1 MMSNIKLFEEKKVR
15 SVYNEQEAKWYF
27 AVQDV
32 VQILTDSSDVK
43 QYIKKM
49 LSRDEQLKSNWG
61 TICTLV
67 EMKAADGKL
76 RKIQAA
82 NTENVLRLIQSIPSP
97 KAEPFKQWLAQVG
110 AERIAE
116 IEDPELAQARIR
128 ATYKAKGYSDA
139 WIEKRI
145 RGIQVRDEL
154 TNEWKHRGVKEGKE
168 YSILTAEISKATF
181 GIMPSE
187 YKSLKGLTKPSENLR
202 DHMTDLELIFTMLG
216 EASTTEIAK
225 NKNAQG
231 FVENQKAAKAG
242 GNVAGNARKELEKK
256 SGTKI
261 VSKQNFKNLDNPK
274 ELKDNKDL
282 R

>member
-1 MMSNIKLFEEKKVR
+1 MSNLKLFESKQIR
-15 SVYNEQEAKWYF
+15 SVWNEEQQKWYF
-27 AVQDV
+27 SIIDVIAVLTNSPRSRKYWNALKTKLQQEGSELSQKLGQLKLPAEDGKMRMTDV
-32 VQILTDSSDVK
+32 ADT
-43 QYIKKM
+43 
-49 LSRDEQLKSNWG
+49 EQL
-61 TICTLV
+61 
-67 EMKAADGKL
+67 
-76 RKIQAA
+76 
-82 NTENVLRLIQSIPSP
+82 LRLIQSIPSP

-187 YKSLKGLTKPSENLR
+187 YKNLKGLTKPSENLR

>member
-1 MMSNIKLFEEKKVR
+1 MMSNIKLFEEKHVR
-15 SVYNEQEAKWYF
+15 SVYNKQDEKWYF
-27 AVQDV
+27 SVQDV
-32 VQILTDSSDVK
+32 VQILTNSNDVK

-49 LSRDEQLKSNWG
+49 LTRDEQLKNNWG

-67 EMKAADGKL
+67 EMKAADGKI

-82 NTENVLRLIQSIPSP
+82 HTEHILRLLQSIPSP

-116 IEDPELAQARIR
+116 IENPELAQARIR
-128 ATYKAKGYSDA
+128 TTYKAKGYSDA

-145 RGIQVRDEL
+145 RGIQARDEL
-154 TNEWKHRGVKEGKE
+154 TNEWKNRGVKEGKE

-181 GIMPSE
+181 GIIPSE
-187 YKSLKGLTKPSENLR
+187 YKNLKGLTKPSENLR

-231 FVENQKAAKAG
+231 FIENQKAAKAG

-256 SGTKI
+256 SGAKI
-261 VSKQNFKNLDNPK
+261 VNKQNFKNLEMPK
-274 ELKDNKDL
+274 ELKDNNDL
-282 R
+282 

>member
-1 MMSNIKLFEEKKVR
+1 MTDLKLFENASIR
-15 SVYNEQEAKWYF
+15 SFYDEGNEKWYF
-27 AVQDV
+27 SIVDV
-32 VQILTDSSDVK
+32 IEVLTNSINPTD
-43 QYIKKM
+43 Y
-49 LSRDEQLKSNWG
+49 LK
-61 TICTLV
+61 
-67 EMKAADGKL
+67 KL
-76 RKIQAA
+76 RKRDPELGNFLGTNCPQIAM
-82 NTENVLRLIQSIPSP
+82 ENKSGIKRKTLAGTNQDLLRLIQSIPSP

-128 ATYKAKGYSDA
+128 AIYKAKGYSDA

-154 TNEWKHRGVKEGKE
+154 TNEWKNRGVKEGKE

-181 GIMPSE
+181 GIVPSE
-187 YKSLKGLTKPSENLR
+187 YKNLKSLTKTSENLR

-231 FVENQKAAKAG
+231 FVENHKAAKAG

-256 SGTKI
+256 SGAKI
-261 VSKQNFKNLDNPK
+261 VSKQNFKDLDGAK
-274 ELKDNKDL
+274 ELNENSDL
-282 R
+282 

>member
-1 MMSNIKLFEEKKVR
+1 MMGNLKLFEEQQIR
-15 SVYNEQEAKWYF
+15 SVWNEEQQKWYF
-27 AVQDV
+27 SIIDVIAVLTNSPRSRKYWNALKTKLQQEGSELSQKLGQLKLPAEDGKMRMTDV
-32 VQILTDSSDVK
+32 ADT
-43 QYIKKM
+43 
-49 LSRDEQLKSNWG
+49 EQL
-61 TICTLV
+61 
-67 EMKAADGKL
+67 
-76 RKIQAA
+76 
-82 NTENVLRLIQSIPSP
+82 LRLIQSIPSP

-110 AERIAE
+110 AER
-116 IEDPELAQARIR
+116 
-128 ATYKAKGYSDA
+128 KGYSDA

-187 YKSLKGLTKPSENLR
+187 YKNLKGLTKPSENLR

>member
-1 MMSNIKLFEEKKVR
+1 MTDLKLFETASIR
-15 SVYNEQEAKWYF
+15 SFYDEVNQKWYF
-27 AVQDV
+27 SIVDV
-32 VQILTDSSDVK
+32 IEVLTDSINPTD
-43 QYIKKM
+43 Y
-49 LSRDEQLKSNWG
+49 LK
-61 TICTLV
+61 
-67 EMKAADGKL
+67 KL
-76 RKIQAA
+76 RKRDSELGNFLGTNCPQIAMVNKSGVKRKTLAGTNQDL
-82 NTENVLRLIQSIPSP
+82 LRLIQSIPSP

-116 IEDPELAQARIR
+116 IENPELAQARIR
-128 ATYKAKGYSDA
+128 EIYKAKGYSDA

-154 TNEWKHRGVKEGKE
+154 TNEWKSRGVKEGKE

-181 GIMPSE
+181 GIIPSE
-187 YKSLKGLTKPSENLR
+187 YKNLKGLTKPSENLR

-231 FVENQKAAKAG
+231 FVENHKAAKAG

-256 SGTKI
+256 SGAKI
-261 VSKQNFKNLDNPK
+261 VSKQNFKNLDSTI
-274 ELKDNKDL
+274 ELNENNDL
-282 R
+282 

>member
-1 MMSNIKLFEEKKVR
+1 MGNLKLFEEQQIR
-15 SVYNEQEAKWYF
+15 SVWNEEQQKWYF
-27 AVQDV
+27 SIIDVIAVLTNSPRSRKYWNALKTKLQQEGSELSQKLGQLKLPAEDGKMRMTDV
-32 VQILTDSSDVK
+32 ADT
-43 QYIKKM
+43 
-49 LSRDEQLKSNWG
+49 EQL
-61 TICTLV
+61 
-67 EMKAADGKL
+67 
-76 RKIQAA
+76 
-82 NTENVLRLIQSIPSP
+82 LRLIQSIPSP
-97 KAEPFKQWLAQVG
+97 NAEPFKQWLAQVG

-187 YKSLKGLTKPSENLR
+187 YKNLKGLTKPSENLR

>member
-1 MMSNIKLFEEKKVR
+1 MSNIKLFEEKSVR
-15 SVYNEQEAKWYF
+15 SVYNEQEEKWYF

-32 VQILTDSSDVK
+32 VQILTDSTDVK

-49 LSRDEQLKSNWG
+49 LSRDEQLKNNWG

-67 EMKAADGKL
+67 EMIAADGKN

-82 NTENVLRLIQSIPSP
+82 TTEGILRLIQSIPSP
-97 KAEPFKQWLAQVG
+97 KAEPFKQWLAKVG
-110 AERIAE
+110 AERISE
-116 IEDPELAQARIR
+116 IENPELAQARIR
-128 ATYKAKGYSDA
+128 ETYKAKGYSNE

-154 TNEWKHRGVKEGKE
+154 TKEWQHRGVKEGKE

-181 GIMPSE
+181 GIIPSE
-187 YKSLKGLTKPSENLR
+187 YKNLKGLSKVNENLR

-225 NKNAQG
+225 NKNAIG
-231 FVENQKAAKAG
+231 FVENHKAAKAG

-256 SGTKI
+256 SGAKVI
-261 VSKQNFKNLDNPK
+261 SKQNYKNIGSTN
-274 ELKDNKDL
+274 ELKDNNDT
-282 R
+282 